1 MSSEM
6 AFLNQMGGQVV
17 LSSGGALGPDI
28 MAHGIFSADPEAEHD
43 GQPAPIQALPSVE
56 SLLADTP
63 GLGQEQSPPPPA
75 RARRRVPRLF
85 PFEPDPEPP
94 GPAPWRCQKCGKTL
108 NIWKRY
114 LNHIKSHDYE
124 KPFKCDKCPEA
135 FNFQKNWELHAVS
148 HAADPTPCPDC
159 GRAFRRVASLR
170 AHLALH
176 EVDEAIVCPQ
186 CQHEFPTQVLLD
198 KHLPVHTAPAAVNL
212 ELVPGTVADADA
224 DAELGADPAGGDN
237 VLKPSNIKRTCTQC
251 KLVFATNRELLDHH
265 KEHQTIRSILKLQ
278 QQRRR
283 TKPSSR
289 PSTRCQICQKSFAKP
304 GLLRRHQLI
313 HTGEKPFKCEIC
325 DRAFNQK
332 SALKIHRESK
342 HGKIRPYQCTIC
354 KMFFAQRGNLRN
366 HVRRVHNLSEARE
379 RIFKCEHCGCGFAT
393 SGVLGSHISKM
404 HDPPSNTGMS
414 ADALRDLVRQLLD
427 YSAGNAAARD
437 RIQAQIQEIARSGVV
452 PDCVLPAVPPP
463 RAGEPTRDKR
473 PAIITVVDKMVQGRE
488 RKHLVR
494 VRYEGRLRWFQC
506 LFCAKEFRKPY
517 DLVRHLRIH
526 TKDKP
531 FRCPQCFRQFT
542 VRSGL
547 ESHLRA
553 HRGIKL
559 ASCPICHKKFSTAG
573 VLKVHLRL
581 HTGAKPYHCQ
591 YCEKQC
597 RTLGQIQAHEAAH
610 RRTRTDATRDD
621 GDDADERK
629 RASPDSGPEVRLQP
643 PILITS
649 SGMVQVDRP
658 RRIEI
663 PEGDE
668 APDRPHRCTQCRA
681 AFKKVSHLKQH
692 MRWHTGE
699 KPHHCP
705 MCNKSFMTS
714 SVLATHLRT
723 HTGARLF
730 KCPICS
736 HAFTTKSSMTR
747 HMTTHTQERP
757 YMCPYCQRRFKT
769 RMICKKHTRCHK
781 FEIANSN
788 VLQNQLSGGLFTDL
802 MTPEEEPLLSDA
814 AYTTRAQ
821 NVSVILDEHGQMDGL
836 AQLETALKQQLFPAS
851 ELAAGLSQVKADMS
865 AEHRLMLANIAA
877 IAADESPALGA
888 EERGLP
894 GGRGPGGGHRCRG
907 AEPTPK
913 TRCCACDPS
922 LSQPLIHRCR
932 VCKQLFTTQLALA
945 VERRMRRATPVEFQ
959 PASAA
964 AHLCDRCLIVFSTAE
979 QLAEHSPLTAGR
991 SHSETCLI
999 QSAVEKMQNG
1009 PTQRS
1014 EPESTEGLKH
1024 SCETCSKTFRK
1035 PLRPGAP
1042 HAHPQPA
1049 RSPTCGELCFKRF
1062 TVKSTLLGHLKTHTG
1077 ERNFECLVCKARFAT
1092 KCSLKVHS
1100 RLHTDTR
1107 PYQCEVCRRW
1117 FRTSV
1122 TGASTWLSTSG
1133 PAVVADALVEGE
1145 FTCSECPRSFRLHP
1159 LRPPLHTQNALVAHR
1174 RTHEGDRPFDC
1185 PFCEHRFAQR
1195 GNMRTHIRRAH
1206 LKRRDGAWFGDRF
1219 YTTPACCH
1227 YETTVQA
1234 LHESGLG
1241 QAHYTPPRQFR
1252 QFEGLRSEELQFPFT
1267 MHDNRYQ
1274 HEDDGENLRVA
1285 EFWSQSMETKTR

>member
-1 MSSEM
+1 MENIMTLSAEDLANANTFQINVNDDGTASAVGMPISVVPAEGSYVLKQLEDGSTVLLDAM

-43 GQPAPIQALPSVE
+43 GQPAPIQVLEQVPESLEPVSAALGPVSEALVSEALGPVSAALEPVSEALPSVE

-212 ELVPGTVADADA
+212 ELVVTAPAGEAGHAAESGPGTVADADA

-452 PDCVLPAVPPP
+452 PDCVLPA
-463 RAGEPTRDKR
+463 AEEPTRDKR

-747 HMTTHTQERP
+747 HMTTHYPGKERP

-821 NVSVILDEHGQMDGL
+821 NVSVILDEHGQMVQCELAAPELPPLTADASGTVTIGGDHGTRPVSQDGL

-888 EERGLP
+888 EERG
-894 GGRGPGGGHRCRG
+894 CRAAVDRAAATAVE
-907 AEPTPK
+907 AEPDSEDEVL
-913 TRCCACDPS
+913 RLRNEQDGQMILEMDSDNVLLQDPS

-932 VCKQLFTTQLALA
+932 VCKQLFNTQLALA
-945 VERRMRRATPVEFQ
+945 THEASHAVEFQ
-959 PASAA
+959 PAAAA

-979 QLAEHSPLTAGR
+979 QLAEHS
-991 SHSETCLI
+991 
-999 QSAVEKMQNG
+999 V
-1009 PTQRS
+1009 
-1014 EPESTEGLKH
+1014 
-1024 SCETCSKTFRK
+1024 
-1035 PLRPGAP
+1035 
-1042 HAHPQPA
+1042 
-1049 RSPTCGELCFKRF
+1049 
-1062 TVKSTLLGHLKTHTG
+1062 TH
-1077 ERNFECLVCKARFAT
+1077 
-1092 KCSLKVHS
+1092 
-1100 RLHTDTR
+1100 D
-1107 PYQCEVCRRW
+1107 
-1117 FRTSV
+1117 
-1122 TGASTWLSTSG
+1122 
-1133 PAVVADALVEGE
+1133 
-1145 FTCSECPRSFRLHP
+1145 
-1159 LRPPLHTQNALVAHR
+1159 PP
-1174 RTHEGDRPFDC
+1174 P
-1185 PFCEHRFAQR
+1185 
-1195 GNMRTHIRRAH
+1195 
-1206 LKRRDGAWFGDRF
+1206 
-1219 YTTPACCH
+1219 
-1227 YETTVQA
+1227 
-1234 LHESGLG
+1234 
-1241 QAHYTPPRQFR
+1241 PPR
-1252 QFEGLRSEELQFPFT
+1252 
-1267 MHDNRYQ
+1267 
-1274 HEDDGENLRVA
+1274 
-1285 EFWSQSMETKTR
+1285 